1 MLISGIKRV
10 DLVKKAAKKT
20 EKKIKHF
27 INEFESISDI
37 DDTNT
42 DKKIFNAQ
50 PIEQTLFFLQ
60 EIDNN
65 KSEEEILE
73 KAKELLMLLEQYRIG
88 ILSDEVNLEQLKY
101 IVNYI
106 REIKKDIF
114 NSNILTILS
123 RIETL
128 STVELAKSTL
138 KNN

>member
-10 DLVKKAAKKT
+10 DLVKKAKKT
-20 EKKIKHF
+20 EKKIKHV

-50 PIEQTLFFLQ
+50 PIEQTLFLLQ

-73 KAKELLMLLEQYRIG
+73 KARELLMLL
-88 ILSDEVNLEQLKY
+88 
-101 IVNYI
+101 
-106 REIKKDIF
+106 
-114 NSNILTILS
+114 
-123 RIETL
+123 
-128 STVELAKSTL
+128 
-138 KNN
+138 

>member
-1 MLISGIKRV
+1 MLILLRKQ
-10 DLVKKAAKKT
+10 KKT
-20 EKKIKHF
+20 EKKIKHV
-27 INEFESISDI
+27 INKFESISDI

-50 PIEQTLFFLQ
+50 PTEQTLFLLQ
-60 EIDNN
+60 EIDDN

-88 ILSDEVNLEQLKY
+88 TLSDEVNLKQLKY

-114 NSNILTILS
+114 NPNILTILS

>member
-1 MLISGIKRV
+1 M
-10 DLVKKAAKKT
+10 
-20 EKKIKHF
+20 
-27 INEFESISDI
+27 
-37 DDTNT
+37 
-42 DKKIFNAQ
+42 
-50 PIEQTLFFLQ
+50 Q
-60 EIDNN
+60 EID

-73 KAKELLMLLEQYRIG
+73 KAKELLTLLEQYRIG
-88 ILSDEVNLEQLKY
+88 ILSDEVNLERLKH

-114 NSNILTILS
+114 NSNILSILS